1 MGENQ
6 WRQND
11 KKQKKAGSK
20 MMNGKTMKDGK
31 EEVDRGP
38 VISDQ

>member
-6 WRQND
+6 RRQND

-20 MMNGKTMKDGK
+20 MMKDGK
-31 EEVDRGP
+31 EEVDRGT